1 MNGQKT
7 IPLVTIA
14 MPIKNRE
21 WCIDSVLDAIVKD
34 EYPKKRIRFV
44 FVDNMSSD
52 NTYAMLLEFKNNF
65 AHEYEDVIL
74 LKDDGNLPQLRNI
87 CIDKSS
93 ESDFLL
99 FLDSDVIVKGSNTIK
114 RMISLFE
121 DETVGMVFIPYLPKG
136 GITEL
141 HDRIWA
147 LKEKKI
153 QNVQEVGMGLTMIR
167 TSVIPTV
174 GIFDKDYHMT
184 EDCEFSSRVIA
195 KGYKIVKISE
205 DPAIHLHV
213 EPIDYFQKLFMNM
226 APFRW
231 KVIKKTY
238 PKRYIYRLILYSLL
252 ITSILIIPIQ
262 FPLTLIPFILIF
274 STIYV
279 FHLVRMQTIYG
290 KLIAPPFFIVSGIIL
305 TLGIYRA
312 MLIDL
317 KNKIKGGF

>member
-1 MNGQKT
+1 MMNDLET
-7 IPLVTIA
+7 LPLVTIA

-21 WCIDSVLDAIVKD
+21 WCINDVLDAIVKD

-52 NTYAMLLEFKNNF
+52 STYALLLEFKKRF
-65 AHEYEDVIL
+65 THEYESVIL

-93 ESDFLL
+93 GSDFLL
-99 FLDSDVIVKGSNTIK
+99 FLDSDVIVEDSNTIE

-121 DETVGMVFIPYLPKG
+121 DETVGMVFVPYLPKG

-141 HDRIWA
+141 HDKIWA

-153 QNVQEVGMGLTMIR
+153 QNVQEVGMGLTMIK
-167 TSVIPTV
+167 TSIIPTV
-174 GIFDKDYHMT
+174 GLFDKDYHMT

-195 KGYKIVKISE
+195 KNFKIIKISE

-213 EPIDYFQKLFMNM
+213 EPINYFQKLFTNM

-231 KVIKKTY
+231 KVIKKTR
-238 PKRYIYRLILYSLL
+238 PKRYIIRLLLYSLL
-252 ITSILIIPIQ
+252 ITSIFVIPIQ
-262 FPLTLIPFILIF
+262 FPLTLIPFLLIF
-274 STIYV
+274 STIYI

-290 KLIAPPFFIVSGIIL
+290 KLIGPPFFIISGIIL
-305 TLGIYRA
+305 ALGIYHA

-317 KNKIKGGF
+317 KNKLK